1 MLLSC
6 NVANPSSVL
15 KCDKLQENAEFEEI
29 TIGDKNNLPVIDNG
43 LDTKQ
48 LFSITEAKMLF

>member
-1 MLLSC
+1 MSQIQ
-6 NVANPSSVL
+6 VSVL
-15 KCDKLQENAEFEEI
+15 KCDKLQENAEFEEM

-48 LFSITEAKMLF
+48 LFGIKQRCYSYGS